1 MIFERIINE
10 NSINKKTMR
19 MKELN
24 KDENLSIIGGYY
36 PPSEEQL
43 KNLNPIERIFICC

>member
-1 MIFERIINE
+1 
-10 NSINKKTMR
+10 

-36 PPSEEQL
+36 PPTEEQL
-43 KNLNPIERIFICC
+43 EKLSPLERIIICW

>member
-24 KDENLSIIGGYY
+24 NDENLSIIGGYY

-43 KNLNPIERIFICC
+43 KNLNPIERIFIC

>member
-1 MIFERIINE
+1 MC
-10 NSINKKTMR
+10 

-24 KDENLSIIGGYY
+24 KDENLSIIGGYF

-43 KNLNPIERIFICC
+43 KKLNPIERIIICW

>member
-1 MIFERIINE
+1 
-10 NSINKKTMR
+10 MR

-24 KDENLSIIGGYY
+24 KNENLSIIGGYF

-43 KNLNPIERIFICC
+43 KNLNPIERIFICWQQLKLKNYGKE

>member
-1 MIFERIINE
+1 MMFERIRNK
-10 NSINKKTMR
+10 NSINKKKR

-24 KDENLSIIGGYY
+24 KNENLSIIGGYF

-43 KNLNPIERIFICC
+43 KNLNPIERIFICW

>member
-1 MIFERIINE
+1 MRIVLT
-10 NSINKKTMR
+10 KKTMR

-24 KDENLSIIGGYY
+24 KDDKLSIIGGYY

-43 KNLNPIERIFICC
+43 KNLNPIEKIMGKK

>member
-24 KDENLSIIGGYY
+24 KDENLSIIGGDY

-43 KNLNPIERIFICC
+43 KNLNPIERIFICW